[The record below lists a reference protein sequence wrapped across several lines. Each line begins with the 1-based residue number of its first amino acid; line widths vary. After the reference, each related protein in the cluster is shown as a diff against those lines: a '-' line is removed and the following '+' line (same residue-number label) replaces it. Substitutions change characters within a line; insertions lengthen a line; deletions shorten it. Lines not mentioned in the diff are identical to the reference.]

1 MEILAIFPKEVV
13 CPLFIRTLSPFLKYN
28 NKTCFIFI
36 FFNKLIYCTI
46 RVVESDPSYPVRF
59 ALKRNVYILQKKKSH
74 NIPRDISKFVG
85 KEEKKIS
92 QIPRYFF
99 FFIINPICEKEIASK
114 RSKQFV
120 SCIKKE
126 KNFLSKVSPNHV
138 QSSSIWY

>member
-46 RVVESDPSYPVRF
+46 REVESDPSYPVRF
-59 ALKRNVYILQKKKSH
+59 ALKRNVYILQKKKAIIFREIFQNLSEKRRKKYH
-74 NIPRDISKFVG
+74 KFLVT
-85 KEEKKIS
+85 
-92 QIPRYFF
+92 F

-138 QSSSIWY
+138 QSSSIRY